1 MQGRCIEM
9 GLKGR
14 TNMQKSEKILESEI
28 AKIEAEKVLAAQPDL
43 EWWSALLESFYGTSP
58 QKVDRKQRD

>member
-1 MQGRCIEM
+1 
-9 GLKGR
+9 
-14 TNMQKSEKILESEI
+14 MQKSEKILESEI